1 MLRKPTLRHRLEYA
15 AYRVAEGLLGCLS
28 WNGGLALGRG
38 LGWLFHAVDGR
49 HRRVVRENLRQSN
62 LDLSESD
69 VRKIAL
75 ACFKHFGSMFAITPH
90 LLRMKPEE
98 LRRRVHFQGLEHWDA
113 ARSAGRG
120 FIGLTGHYGNWEAM
134 ALALSA
140 EGRPLSVVGRE
151 LDNPLL
157 EPRLKIVRGRFG
169 NRVVAK
175 AGAARDTLK
184 LLRRGE
190 CVGFLLDQD
199 ALTSGLFV
207 KFMGRWAST
216 FQMPALLALK
226 YDLPVLPIFSRP
238 EPDGTV
244 SVRIE
249 PPLELPRTG
258 DADRDLWAAT
268 QLMTWA
274 IERQIH
280 EDPRYWFWMHRRFKT
295 RPGEGNPLP
304 SPLPLPEWIAS
315 LPAPNNWA

>member
-1 MLRKPTLRHRLEYA
+1 MSRKPTLHHRLEYA
-15 AYRVAEGLLGCLS
+15 VYRVAEGLLGALS
-28 WNGGLALGRG
+28 WHAALRLGRG
-38 LGWLFHAVDGR
+38 LGWMLHALDAR

-62 LDLSESD
+62 LHLDEAEVRD
-69 VRKIAL
+69 VAE
-75 ACFKHFGSMFAITPH
+75 ACFEHFGAMFAITPH

-98 LRRRVHFQGLEHWDA
+98 LRHRVRFEGLEHWDA
-113 ARSAGRG
+113 ARSAGKG
-120 FIGLTGHYGNWEAM
+120 FVGLTGHYGNWEAM

-140 EGRPLSVVGRE
+140 GGRPLSVVGRE

-157 EPRLKIVRGRFG
+157 EPRLKELRGRFG
-169 NRVVAK
+169 NRVVPK

-184 LLRRGE
+184 LLRKGE

-207 KFMGRWAST
+207 RFMGRWAST

-238 EPDGTV
+238 EPDG
-244 SVRIE
+244 SVLVRVE
-249 PPLELPRTG
+249 PPLQLPRTE
-258 DADRDLWAAT
+258 DADRDLWMAT

-280 EDPRYWFWMHRRFKT
+280 QDPRYWFWMHRRFKT
-295 RPGEGNPLP
+295 RPGEGTPLP
-304 SPLPLPEWIAS
+304 SPLPPQEWVDA
-315 LPAPNNWA
+315 LPAPTSWA